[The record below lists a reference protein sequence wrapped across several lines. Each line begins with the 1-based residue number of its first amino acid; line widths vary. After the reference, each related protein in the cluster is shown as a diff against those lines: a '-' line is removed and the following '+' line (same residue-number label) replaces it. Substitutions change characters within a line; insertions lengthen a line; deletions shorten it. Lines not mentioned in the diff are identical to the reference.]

1 MKSESVF
8 SLNKLKGS
16 NTLKAYEED
25 LQTVAKSLYLRFGYM
40 SFDKGKGVFI
50 KDPDG
55 NEYLDFSASGCVANT
70 GYCHP
75 KVVEAI
81 KRQAE

>member
-8 SLNKLKGS
+8 SLNKLKES
-16 NTLKAYEED
+16 NTRKAY
-25 LQTVAKSLYLRFGYM
+25 
-40 SFDKGKGVFI
+40 FDKGKGVFI

>member
-1 MKSESVF
+1 M
-8 SLNKLKGS
+8 L
-16 NTLKAYEED
+16 
-25 LQTVAKSLYLRFGYM
+25 
-40 SFDKGKGVFI
+40 I

-81 KRQAE
+81 KRQAEKLTCHSFCGVTSEINNELVRKLIRITPGNSEKKYGLDVRDLMLMI

>member
-40 SFDKGKGVFI
+40 SFD
-50 KDPDG
+50 
-55 NEYLDFSASGCVANT
+55 
-70 GYCHP
+70 
-75 KVVEAI
+75 
-81 KRQAE
+81 